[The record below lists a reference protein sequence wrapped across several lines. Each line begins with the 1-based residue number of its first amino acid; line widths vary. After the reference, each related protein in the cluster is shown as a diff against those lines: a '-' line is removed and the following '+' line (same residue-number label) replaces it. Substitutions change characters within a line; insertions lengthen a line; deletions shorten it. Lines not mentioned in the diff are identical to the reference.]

1 MCKILE
7 KKNQLPVSDQSDA
20 IVFTLQQV
28 LEAIELYLDQ
38 VRDPVSYPQL
48 SIIGYTPPPPPTPPT
63 SPTSPTPPTPSRK
76 NHLLRLLFLLFSSLL
91 LQSFTSLIFL
101 CTAIVLSTF
110 ATFFFLNTFSVWCH
124 SLDCAISMFPM
135 HVIIWRLQVFKSV
148 LSTM

>member
-48 SIIGYTPPPPPTPPT
+48 SIIGYTLPPPPTFPNSNVTLYPDD
-63 SPTSPTPPTPSRK
+63 
-76 NHLLRLLFLLFSSLL
+76 LLIEEDNLTEEEPF
-91 LQSFTSLIFL
+91 
-101 CTAIVLSTF
+101 IVLSKPGPIE
-110 ATFFFLNTFSVWCH
+110 
-124 SLDCAISMFPM
+124 DI
-135 HVIIWRLQVFKSV
+135 
-148 LSTM
+148 